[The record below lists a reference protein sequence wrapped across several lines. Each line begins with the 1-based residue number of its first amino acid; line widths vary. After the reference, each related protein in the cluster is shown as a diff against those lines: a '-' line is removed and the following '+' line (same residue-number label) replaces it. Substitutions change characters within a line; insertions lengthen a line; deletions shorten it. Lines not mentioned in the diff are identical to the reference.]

1 MPKDMGGWMDRWVD
15 VRHGRGDS
23 HGRARKVLTDG
34 QNNTQ
39 DMLIHKPRIAFK
51 SLFSNLWGSFPKPE
65 FFWQL
70 FFSSDQLHPKE
81 IKHTKKKKK
90 DERERRDRGRKAE
103 GVYFF
108 LSSFGKTRQ
117 SGWMRKPRF
126 WLCVL
131 NWCFL
136 PKYISPPLAPD
147 SPPQQPQERT
157 LAVRN
162 SLHALLNRGTE
173 MTRSFLTYVLPP
185 WLEM

>member
-1 MPKDMGGWMDRWVD
+1 MPKDMGGWMDGWVD

-81 IKHTKKKKK
+81 IKHTKKKKRMK
-90 DERERRDRGRKAE
+90 GSGGIE
-103 GVYFF
+103 GGKQKGFI
-108 LSSFGKTRQ
+108 SSFPLLAKQDRVGEWENHV
-117 SGWMRKPRF
+117 SGCVF
-126 WLCVL
+126 WTGAFFQ
-131 NWCFL
+131 NI
-136 PKYISPPLAPD
+136 YPPL
-147 SPPQQPQERT
+147 SPQIP
-157 LAVRN
+157 LLN
-162 SLHALLNRGTE
+162 SLKKERWQWGTPY
-173 MTRSFLTYVLPP
+173 MRF
-185 WLEM
+185 